1 MKAKRCSVCGGKP
14 KYVYYSIPG
23 ATKDPDGINIL
34 LKRLECEK
42 CGATVANLVLTCDDA
57 VEYWNSLNK
66 EGKRVVLER
75 VGEELC
81 SDVEDVAHDDMPEE
95 MEGVK

>member
-1 MKAKRCSVCGGKP
+1 MRAKRCSVCGGKP
-14 KYVYYSIPG
+14 KFVYYSIPG
-23 ATKDPDGINIL
+23 ATKYML

-75 VGEELC
+75 VGEEPC
-81 SDVEDVAHDDMPEE
+81 IDVEDEKHDS
-95 MEGVK
+95 